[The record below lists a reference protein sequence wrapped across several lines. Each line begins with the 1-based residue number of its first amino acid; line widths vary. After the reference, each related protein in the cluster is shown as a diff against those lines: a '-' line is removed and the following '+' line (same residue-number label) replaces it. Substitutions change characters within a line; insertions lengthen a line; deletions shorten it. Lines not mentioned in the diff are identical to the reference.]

1 MNVPTE
7 LAIAPLAEMGDA
19 VLFSRACLE
28 KLHTR
33 IFVLKSI
40 NNKEKTH
47 FSELHRIK
55 RRLERVKVTLEV
67 QTTKSVSYTHLTLP
81 TKA

>member
-19 VLFSRACLE
+19 VLFSRACLA

-40 NNKEKTH
+40 NKKEKTH

-67 QTTKSVSYTHLTLP
+67 QTTKLRSKCTDLQML
-81 TKA
+81 K